1 MGHLSMAGK
10 EKEMLESEG
19 DVRECRQREGM
30 EGKRRVPKWDGR
42 LAVFLFNFLFWGGA
56 SMVCRK
62 GEHPFWVRP
71 CSV

>member
-19 DVRECRQREGM
+19 DVRECRQKEFKKAWKEKGGRQIGM
-30 EGKRRVPKWDGR
+30 VVWRS
-42 LAVFLFNFLFWGGA
+42 FFFFWGA

-62 GEHPFWVRP
+62 GEHPFWVRT

>member
-1 MGHLSMAGK
+1 MAGK

-19 DVRECRQREGM
+19 DVRECRQREFKKAWKEKGGRQNGM
-30 EGKRRVPKWDGR
+30 VVWWCFY
-42 LAVFLFNFLFWGGA
+42 FLFFFGGGA